1 MQFQSFNFLLIFLPT
16 IVALYYG
23 LKSNNLRNAVL
34 IIASFVFYAW
44 GNALWA
50 LILMASS
57 IVDFTL
63 AQKIYALNLKSEN
76 STDSSIQKTINYRR
90 KFLLILSI
98 VFNIGL
104 LAFFKYWDWIVE
116 MLGLLFS
123 SDLKF
128 LKHHI
133 PLPAAISFY
142 TFESLS
148 YTFDIYRRQ
157 FKPTKKFLDY
167 LTFVAFFPK
176 LVAGPIM
183 RAHELLPQLTK
194 LRARVSSK
202 NLEQALFLIFWGLFK
217 KLVFADNLGHLVD
230 RCRENMGV
238 SGVGMLLG
246 IAFAYQIYCDF
257 SAYCDIARGVAKL
270 FSITLKRNFLT
281 PYFLSH
287 PAEFFQRWNITLSSW
302 IRDYVYIPLGGN
314 RCSAIRNVFNLYLT
328 MALIGLWHGASI
340 FYLAYGLY
348 FATIVVFYQ
357 AVPVDR
363 VCLKIFGKTI
373 GKILS
378 IAFLF
383 LFIPYGMII
392 FLVKTNQDF
401 LIISRSFFQ
410 FFALPFSDKNISSIF
425 LDLGR
430 GLLIFALP
438 IFITDLLGYL
448 KRREFVDL
456 YPAFSSITKIFLYVL
471 MFYLTLFFASRGSYD
486 FIYFQF

>member
-1 MQFQSFNFLLIFLPT
+1 
-16 IVALYYG
+16 
-23 LKSNNLRNAVL
+23 
-34 IIASFVFYAW
+34 
-44 GNALWA
+44 
-50 LILMASS
+50 
-57 IVDFTL
+57 
-63 AQKIYALNLKSEN
+63 
-76 STDSSIQKTINYRR
+76 
-90 KFLLILSI
+90 
-98 VFNIGL
+98 
-104 LAFFKYWDWIVE
+104 